1 MAKQQMNKKIV
12 MLTESAIMIAL
23 ATVISLLKIEWPF
36 GGSITICSMLPI
48 LIIGYRYK
56 ALWGCVTGLVYGLVQ
71 MIFGLSNFSYATS
84 FVAAIMILLFDYLIA
99 YAVVGFGGLFRN
111 IKSQP
116 LGLALGGLAAGFG
129 RFVCHFISGV
139 TVWGGFAED
148 MPAWLYSIVYNGA
161 YMLPETIILMV
172 GAVIVGLIIDFR
184 SPRLSVVKKDNNT

>member
-1 MAKQQMNKKIV
+1 
-12 MLTESAIMIAL
+12 
-23 ATVISLLKIEWPF
+23 
-36 GGSITICSMLPI
+36 
-48 LIIGYRYK
+48 
-56 ALWGCVTGLVYGLVQ
+56 

-84 FVAAIMILLFDYLIA
+84 FVAAIMILLFDYLFA
-99 YAVVGFGGLFRN
+99 FAVVGFGGLFRN

-184 SPRLSVVKKDNNT
+184 SPRLSAVKKDNNT

>member
-111 IKSQP
+111 IKSQS

-129 RFVCHFISGV
+129 RFVCHFISGI

-184 SPRLSVVKKDNNT
+184 SPRLSAVKKDNNR